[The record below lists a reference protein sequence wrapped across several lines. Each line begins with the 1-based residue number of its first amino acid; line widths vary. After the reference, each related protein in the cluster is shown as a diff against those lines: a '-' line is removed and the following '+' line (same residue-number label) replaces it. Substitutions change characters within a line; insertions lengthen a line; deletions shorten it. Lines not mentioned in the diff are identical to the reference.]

1 MVKFSSSLLALAGA
15 LCGAGEAHAA
25 CDDLLPSAQ
34 ALRSPEL
41 SSAAPSGAPGRAMTT
56 MDLARI
62 RDIGDTEVISNPQ
75 SPYALSPDGR
85 SIAFVIARGDPTTN
99 SYCSALVVMA
109 RKGGGAPRII
119 DRGGAIP
126 RLAAVFRDLYIVTG
140 FPDTIVPA
148 WSPDGT
154 AIAYR
159 KEVGGIVQLVAA
171 KTDGSGSRVL
181 TQEGSNVEN
190 FTWLPDSGALAYFT
204 RPGRDA
210 ARQRIAREARTGWLY
225 DKSILPMQSWEP
237 QPWAK
242 DLARTAFVVELA
254 GPRVRLAT
262 PQEERFI
269 NPPPAAGAPYELAVR
284 APNGASAW
292 TAPVSDL
299 PYAKRRVWA
308 RVPGGKDIAC
318 KLDGCTGKIGRL
330 FWQQDGK
337 SVVFLAREGWN
348 SEDFVLYRWVPSS
361 NRLTTILRT
370 SDALTGC
377 IFAGDELV
385 CGRENAAT
393 PRRIMGVDLASG
405 RSRLI
410 FDPNPEFAKLNL
422 GKVTR
427 LKVRSDR
434 GYPAWADLVLPPD
447 YDGRSKLPLVV
458 VQYRSAGFL
467 RGGIGD
473 DYPIFP
479 MAAKGLAVLSFDR
492 PPSVGS
498 QDPSVK
504 TFEQGRAVDWNGWAD
519 RKNTLSAIEA
529 GIDAAV
535 ATGAIDPERIGISG
549 LSDGASTIEFALINS
564 RRFKAAAMSTCCDD
578 LLTQTVLGGFAWG
591 EEILRRGVPPSVD
604 NDREYWKPIS
614 LSVNARKIDT
624 PILMQ
629 VADREASLGL
639 PAIGALTEARKPL
652 EVYVFPD
659 EYHNKWQ
666 PAHRLAVYDRAIDW
680 FNFWLR
686 DHEDPAPGKR
696 EQYARWQELARRA
709 PKGGTSMSP

>member
-1 MVKFSSSLLALAGA
+1 
-15 LCGAGEAHAA
+15 
-25 CDDLLPSAQ
+25 
-34 ALRSPEL
+34 
-41 SSAAPSGAPGRAMTT
+41 MTT

-62 RDIGDTEVISNPQ
+62 RDVGDTEVISNPQ

-85 SIAFVIARGDPTTN
+85 SIAFVIARGDPRTN
-99 SYCSALVVMA
+99 AYCSALVVMP
-109 RKGGGAPRII
+109 RRGGGAPRII

-154 AIAYR
+154 SIAYR
-159 KEVGGIVQLVAA
+159 KEVDGIVQLVSA
-171 KTDGSGSRVL
+171 KADGSGSRVL
-181 TQEGSNVEN
+181 THEGSNVEN

-210 ARQRIAREARTGWLY
+210 AKQRIAREARTGWLY

-242 DLARTAFVVELA
+242 DLARAAFVVELT
-254 GPRVRLAT
+254 GPKVRPAT
-262 PQEERFI
+262 PEEERVI
-269 NPPPAAGAPYELAVR
+269 NPPPAAGSPYELAVR
-284 APNGASAW
+284 ATNGASAW
-292 TAPVSDL
+292 TAPVNDL

-308 RVPGGKDIAC
+308 RLPGGRDIAC
-318 KLDGCTGKIGRL
+318 KAEGCAGKIGRL

-348 SEDFVLYRWVPSS
+348 SEEFVLYRWVPSS

-370 SDALTGC
+370 NDALTGC
-377 IFAGDELV
+377 IFAGDELL

-405 RSRLI
+405 RSRLV
-410 FDPNPEFAKLNL
+410 FDPNPEFADLNL

-427 LKVRSDR
+427 LKVTSDR

-447 YDGRSKLPLVV
+447 YDGKSKLPLVV
-458 VQYRSAGFL
+458 VQYRSTGFL

-473 DYPIFP
+473 DYPIYP

-492 PPSVGS
+492 PPSAGS
-498 QDPSVK
+498 QDPSVR
-504 TFEQGRAVDWNGWAD
+504 TFEQGRAADWNGWAD
-519 RKNTLSAIEA
+519 RRNTLSAIEA

-535 ATGAIDPERIGISG
+535 ATGTIDPGRIGISG

-591 EEILRRGVPPSVD
+591 AEILRRGVPPSVD

-639 PAIGALTEARKPL
+639 PAIGALTEAGKPL

-686 DHEDPAPGKR
+686 DHEDPEPGKR
-696 EQYARWQELARRA
+696 EQYARWQELARKA
-709 PKGGTSMSP
+709 SKGGSPISP

>member
-1 MVKFSSSLLALAGA
+1 
-15 LCGAGEAHAA
+15 
-25 CDDLLPSAQ
+25 
-34 ALRSPEL
+34 
-41 SSAAPSGAPGRAMTT
+41 

-62 RDIGDTEVISNPQ
+62 RDVGDTEVISNPQ

-85 SIAFVIARGDPTTN
+85 SIAFVIARGDPRTN
-99 SYCSALVVMA
+99 AYCSALVVMP
-109 RKGGGAPRII
+109 RRGGGAPRII

-154 AIAYR
+154 SIAYR
-159 KEVGGIVQLVAA
+159 KEVDGIVQLVSA
-171 KTDGSGSRVL
+171 KADGSGSRVL
-181 TQEGSNVEN
+181 THEGSNVEN

-210 ARQRIAREARTGWLY
+210 AKQRIAREARTGWLY

-242 DLARTAFVVELA
+242 DLARAAFVVELT
-254 GPRVRLAT
+254 GPKVRPAT
-262 PQEERFI
+262 PEEERVI
-269 NPPPAAGAPYELAVR
+269 NPPPAAGSPYELAVR
-284 APNGASAW
+284 ATNGASAW
-292 TAPVSDL
+292 TAPVNDL

-308 RVPGGKDIAC
+308 RLPGGRDIAC
-318 KLDGCTGKIGRL
+318 KAEGCAGKIGRL

-348 SEDFVLYRWVPSS
+348 SEEFVLYRWVPSS

-370 SDALTGC
+370 NDALTGC
-377 IFAGDELV
+377 IFAGDELL

-405 RSRLI
+405 RSRLV
-410 FDPNPEFAKLNL
+410 FDPNPEFADLNL

-427 LKVRSDR
+427 LKVTSDR

-447 YDGRSKLPLVV
+447 YDGKSKLPLVV
-458 VQYRSAGFL
+458 VQYRSTGFL

-473 DYPIFP
+473 DYPIYP

-492 PPSVGS
+492 PPSAGS
-498 QDPSVK
+498 QDPSVR
-504 TFEQGRAVDWNGWAD
+504 TFEQGRAADWNGWAD
-519 RKNTLSAIEA
+519 RRNTLSAIEA

-535 ATGAIDPERIGISG
+535 ATGTIDPGRIGISG

-591 EEILRRGVPPSVD
+591 AEILRRGVPPSVD

-639 PAIGALTEARKPL
+639 PAIGALTEAGKPL

-686 DHEDPAPGKR
+686 DHEDPEPGKR
-696 EQYARWQELARRA
+696 EQYARWQELARKA
-709 PKGGTSMSP
+709 SKGGSPISP